1 MKIEILGTSCAKCK
15 SLAKNV
21 EKAVSETGIQAEV
34 IKVDSIQ
41 EIMNRGIMMIPALVI
56 NGETKSIGK
65 ALSVEDIKRLLKCQ
79 LCH

>member
-15 SLAKNV
+15 SLTKNV

-41 EIMNRGIMMIPALVI
+41 EIMTRGIMMIPALVI
-56 NGETKSIGK
+56 DGETKSIGK
-65 ALSVEDIKRLLKCQ
+65 VLSVEDIKRFLK
-79 LCH
+79 